1 MNKNWFKTTLL
12 FLFYIKLLFSDLFFT
27 RQMNSKLNMT
37 SYVRF
42 INKSNNFIKKK
53 ILNPNNKLINTI
65 FMNKN
70 WFIMTLLFLLYT

>member
-1 MNKNWFKTTLL
+1 MDKNWFKTTLL

-53 ILNPNNKLINTI
+53 I
-65 FMNKN
+65 
-70 WFIMTLLFLLYT
+70 